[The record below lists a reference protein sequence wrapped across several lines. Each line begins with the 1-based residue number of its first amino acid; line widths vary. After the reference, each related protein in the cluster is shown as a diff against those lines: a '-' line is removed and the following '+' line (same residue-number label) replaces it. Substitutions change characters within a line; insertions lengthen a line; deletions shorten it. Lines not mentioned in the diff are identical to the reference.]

1 METGQL
7 IWTANQLTAFYM
19 RATLALT
26 VLSAESTEI
35 YSMNCANNKSTF
47 HLYNV
52 YNKFFL

>member
-35 YSMNCANNKSTF
+35 YSMNCTNNKSTF
-47 HLYNV
+47 V
-52 YNKFFL
+52 